1 MSEISV
7 AANSSLNIFT
17 AIRLWK
23 PSLSKTENRIADYF
37 YNHPQEAANQSMLKV
52 AEICHCGEGSIDRFC
67 KKMGYSGFAQ
77 VKEMLATQNAT
88 SEALVQQVDIEQ
100 HDSIESI
107 S

>member
-67 KKMGYSGFAQ
+67 KKWDIP
-77 VKEMLATQNAT
+77 VLHRLKKCWRLKTQLLKPLCSRLILSNMT
-88 SEALVQQVDIEQ
+88 L
-100 HDSIESI
+100 
-107 S
+107 

>member
-37 YNHPQEAANQSMLKV
+37 YNHPQEAANQSMLKSQRYV
-52 AEICHCGEGSIDRFC
+52 TVERVLLIVFV
-67 KKMGYSGFAQ
+67 KKWDIP
-77 VKEMLATQNAT
+77 VLHRLKKCWRLKTQLLKPLCSRLILSNMT
-88 SEALVQQVDIEQ
+88 L
-100 HDSIESI
+100 
-107 S
+107 

>member
-88 SEALVQQVDIEQ
+88 SEALCSRLIL
-100 HDSIESI
+100 SNMTL
-107 S
+107 

>member
-52 AEICHCGEGSIDRFC
+52 AEI
-67 KKMGYSGFAQ
+67 
-77 VKEMLATQNAT
+77 
-88 SEALVQQVDIEQ
+88 
-100 HDSIESI
+100 
-107 S
+107 